1 MAHHFYLLI
10 LAALQGVTEL
20 FPISSLGHSILVP
33 ALFRW
38 PIDRDADWFLPFIV
52 VLHLGTVAALLTFFW
67 RDWVR
72 LIGGFLRARGRPSN
86 PESRLLWLLV
96 LASIP
101 AGLLGLALAHKIKAL
116 FGGFG
121 FAAVALMLNGM
132 MLIWGDRLR
141 SRNPSHNLD
150 TLSWRR
156 ALIIGFA
163 QALAL
168 IPGFSRSGAT
178 LVAGI
183 GTGLDYE
190 NSARFSFLLATPII
204 AAAGLLEVPKL
215 FHAQLPGGFLQLI
228 FAAGILSGLFAWLSV
243 WFLMRYFH
251 SHEIKALRPF
261 GFYCVGFGALALILG
276 AGGLAG

>member
-1 MAHHFYLLI
+1 MLQHFYLFL

-38 PIDRDADWFLPFIV
+38 PIDRDAAWFLPFIV
-52 VLHLGTVAALLTFFW
+52 VLHLGTLVALLSFFW
-67 RDWVR
+67 REWVA
-72 LIGGFLRARGRPSN
+72 LISAFVRDRGRPRS
-86 PESRLLWLLV
+86 PETRLLWLLI

-101 AGLLGLALAHKIKAL
+101 AGLLGLALAHRIKDL
-116 FGGFG
+116 FGGFS
-121 FAAVALMLNGM
+121 FAAIALMVNGAL
-132 MLIWGDRLR
+132 LIWGDRLR
-141 SRNPSHNLD
+141 ARDPSHTLD
-150 TLSWRR
+150 KLSWQR

-163 QALAL
+163 QSLAL

-183 GTGLDYE
+183 GVGLDYA

-204 AAAGLLEVPKL
+204 GAAGLLEVPKL
-215 FHAQLPGGFLQLI
+215 LHQHLSHGLLPVIVLAGVISAI
-228 FAAGILSGLFAWLSV
+228 FAWASV

-251 SHEIKALRPF
+251 QHEIKALRPF
-261 GFYCVGFGALALILG
+261 GIYCILFGAFALFIG
-276 AGGLAG
+276 NGGL

>member
-1 MAHHFYLLI
+1 MLQHFYLFL

-38 PIDRDADWFLPFIV
+38 PIDRDAAWFLPFIV
-52 VLHLGTVAALLTFFW
+52 VLHLGTLVALLSFFW
-67 RDWVR
+67 REWVA
-72 LIGGFLRARGRPSN
+72 LISAFVRDRGRPRSA
-86 PESRLLWLLV
+86 ETRLLWLLI

-101 AGLLGLALAHKIKAL
+101 AGLLGLALAHRIKDL
-116 FGGFG
+116 FGGFS
-121 FAAVALMLNGM
+121 FAAIALMVNGAL
-132 MLIWGDRLR
+132 LIWGDRLR
-141 SRNPSHNLD
+141 ARDPSHTLD
-150 TLSWRR
+150 KLSWQR

-163 QALAL
+163 QSLAL

-183 GTGLDYE
+183 GVGLDYA

-204 AAAGLLEVPKL
+204 GAAGLLEVPKL
-215 FHAQLPGGFLQLI
+215 LHQHLSHGLLPVIVLAGVISAI
-228 FAAGILSGLFAWLSV
+228 FAWASV

-251 SHEIKALRPF
+251 QHEIKALRPF
-261 GFYCVGFGALALILG
+261 GIYCILFGAFALFIG
-276 AGGLAG
+276 NGGL

>member
-1 MAHHFYLLI
+1 MLQHFYLFL

-38 PIDRDADWFLPFIV
+38 PIDRDAAWFLPFIV
-52 VLHLGTVAALLTFFW
+52 VLHLGTLAALLSFFW
-67 RDWVR
+67 REWVA
-72 LIGGFLRARGRPSN
+72 LISAFVRDRGRPRSA
-86 PESRLLWLLV
+86 ETRLLWLLI

-101 AGLLGLALAHKIKAL
+101 AGLLGLALAHRIKDL
-116 FGGFG
+116 FGGFS
-121 FAAVALMLNGM
+121 FAAIALMVNGAL
-132 MLIWGDRLR
+132 LIWGDRLR
-141 SRNPSHNLD
+141 ARDPSHTLD
-150 TLSWRR
+150 KLSWQR

-163 QALAL
+163 QSLAL

-183 GTGLDYE
+183 GVGLDYA

-204 AAAGLLEVPKL
+204 GAAGLLEVPKL
-215 FHAQLPGGFLQLI
+215 LHQHLSHGLLPVIVLAGVISAI
-228 FAAGILSGLFAWLSV
+228 FAWASV

-251 SHEIKALRPF
+251 QHEIKALRPF
-261 GFYCVGFGALALILG
+261 GIYCILFGAFALFIG
-276 AGGLAG
+276 NGGL